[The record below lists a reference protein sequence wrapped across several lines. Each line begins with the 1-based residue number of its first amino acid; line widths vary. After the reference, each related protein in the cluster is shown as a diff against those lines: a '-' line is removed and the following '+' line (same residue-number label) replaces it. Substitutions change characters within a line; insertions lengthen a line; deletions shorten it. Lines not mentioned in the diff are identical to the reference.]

1 MGQLLFFFLVLA
13 ILPILNGGVFFEFAD
28 SIPIQYGDNPTSL
41 DRALFF
47 IWSLTL
53 VITPAAIGFEAL
65 MFVHAT
71 LKDTVF
77 GIDSNL
83 RKTFRNTM
91 FAGIGGISFVFVSE
105 AMENVVGYGMAGGV
119 LIGAIIIIG
128 RHPIISL
135 IDAISSRLI
144 PEEYTPG
151 ELKYLETYAK
161 TIDDLLL
168 TAREKELLATLAV
181 AYEISE
187 DRLAV
192 IEKKYRESLAIGSN
206 TTILVRE
213 EE

>member
-1 MGQLLFFFLVLA
+1 ML
-13 ILPILNGGVFFEFAD
+13 
-28 SIPIQYGDNPTSL
+28 Y
-41 DRALFF
+41 F
-47 IWSLTL
+47 IWCFTL

-83 RKTFRNTM
+83 RTTFTNTL
-91 FAGIGGISFVFVSE
+91 FTGLGALSFVFVSE
-105 AMENVVGYGMAGGV
+105 AMENVVGYGMLGGV
-119 LIGAIIIIG
+119 GIGAAIIFGRRPILGLIGAV
-128 RHPIISL
+128 
-135 IDAISSRLI
+135 SSRLI
-144 PEEYTPG
+144 PEEYSPG
-151 ELKYLETYAK
+151 ELKYLEAYAK

-181 AYEISE
+181 AYEINE

-192 IEKKYRESLAIGSN
+192 IEKRYRESLVIGLN